1 MKKERYNEPDFNDYL
16 NDLLK
21 SGRLNKTEAGITKQV
36 IDEGYDSLSYKQK
49 YVFDKMIEKNSV
61 EVCNFD
67 GSNIPWNE
75 MLEALENGGYS
86 SHGKHLLD
94 GIDKD

>member
-1 MKKERYNEPDFNDYL
+1 MRKDRFYESDFNDYL

-21 SGRLNKTEAGITKQV
+21 SGRLNETEAGITRQV
-36 IDEGYDSLSYKQK
+36 IDEGYDSLSDKQK
-49 YVFDKMIEKNSV
+49 SVFDKMIDKNSV

-67 GSNIPWNE
+67 GSDIPWNE

-86 SHGKHLLD
+86 SHGKYLLD
-94 GIDKD
+94 DLDKD